1 MRPTNTVH
9 QNVFTGTSNTPLHMF
24 IAQLGEH
31 GKSLRNNKKYGRR
44 WLFSSNCFLNP
55 AMRVG
60 KYFVAN
66 SFPANRASKK
76 QHVAP
81 VATLK
86 DIDKLHGVM

>member
-1 MRPTNTVH
+1 M
-9 QNVFTGTSNTPLHMF
+9 L

-31 GKSLRNNKKYGRR
+31 GKSLKNNKKYGRR
-44 WLFSSNCFLNP
+44 WLFSSSCFLNP

-66 SFPANRASKK
+66 SFPANRASQK

-81 VATLK
+81 DAKSKINKSVFYVLVKELGTK
-86 DIDKLHGVM
+86 NGS